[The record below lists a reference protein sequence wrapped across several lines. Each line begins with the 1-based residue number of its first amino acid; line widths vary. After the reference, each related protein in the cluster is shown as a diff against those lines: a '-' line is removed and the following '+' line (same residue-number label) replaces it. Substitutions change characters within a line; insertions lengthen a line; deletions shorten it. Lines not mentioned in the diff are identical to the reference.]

1 MSAKNTDIVVSDAV
15 TPVEVEATGED
26 VTAMPKA
33 RGRRIKKNHTE
44 TVINAAEYESIHRW
58 RDEFYFNSANQPTRK
73 GYDQHFN
80 KNGFVNGLFAL
91 RLTNEGIANMIVV
104 LFHALADRCINNP
117 DESVRSKS
125 NEIYDLLE
133 QYVSNCRNEV
143 KAEMEAEILA
153 KAEAIQKGE

>member
-1 MSAKNTDIVVSDAV
+1 MSADNTDIVVSDAV
-15 TPVEVEATGED
+15 DPIEVEATGED
-26 VTAMPKA
+26 VASMPKS

-44 TVINAAEYESIHRW
+44 TVIDALDYSTIHRW

-91 RLTNEGIANMIVV
+91 RLTNNGIANMIVV

-117 DESVRSKS
+117 DENVRNNA
-125 NEIYDLLE
+125 NEMYNLLE
-133 QYVSNCRNEV
+133 QYVNNCRSEV
-143 KAEMEAEILA
+143 KADMEADILA
-153 KAEAIQKGE
+153 KAAAIQKGE